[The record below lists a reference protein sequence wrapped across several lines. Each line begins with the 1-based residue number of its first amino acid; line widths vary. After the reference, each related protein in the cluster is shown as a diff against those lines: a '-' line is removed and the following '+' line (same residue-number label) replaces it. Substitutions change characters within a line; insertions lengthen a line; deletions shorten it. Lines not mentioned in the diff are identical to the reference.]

1 MEYTKAWRRSLL
13 ASAAGVS
20 LLAAAAPAFAH
31 INPEPRSVEAGSTT
45 AIAFR
50 VGHGCGESPTTS
62 IALRIP
68 EGVVGVS
75 PRLLPGWEVET
86 VEGPITPYESDGATI
101 TEGVTE
107 VIWTGG
113 PLPIGVF
120 ELFTIRATIPDMP
133 GETLYFPVVQRCQVG
148 ETAWI
153 EIPEEGQNGENL
165 ESPAPALNIVA
176 PASQETDGG
185 TGSVVTDVVPD
196 NDNDA
201 DGGAIGWVAL
211 GVSVIA
217 ALLAVGSLAVGLRR
231 R

>member
-1 MEYTKAWRRSLL
+1 MEFTKLMNGSLVAGVFGACLL
-13 ASAAGVS
+13 AST
-20 LLAAAAPAFAH
+20 APALAH

-86 VEGPITPYESDGATI
+86 IEGPITPYESNGATI
-101 TEGVTE
+101 SEGVTE

-113 PLPIGVF
+113 PLPLGVF
-120 ELFTIRATIPDMP
+120 ELFTIRATVPDTP
-133 GETLYFPVVQRCQVG
+133 GETLYFPIVQRCEVG
-148 ETAWI
+148 ENAWI
-153 EIPEEGQNGENL
+153 EIPQEGQNGEGL
-165 ESPAPALNIVA
+165 ESPAPAINLVA
-176 PASQETDGG
+176 SASQGTDGG
-185 TGSVVTDVVPD
+185 TGAVVADIASKDD
-196 NDNDA
+196 NNN
-201 DGGAIGWVAL
+201 GSTIGWVAL
-211 GVSVIA
+211 GVSAIA
-217 ALLAVGSLAVGLRR
+217 ALVAFGTLAVGLRR

>member
-13 ASAAGVS
+13 TTAAGVS
-20 LLAAAAPAFAH
+20 LLAATAPALAH

-120 ELFTIRATIPDMP
+120 ELFTIRATVPDTP
-133 GETLYFPVVQRCQVG
+133 GETLYFPVVQRCEVG
-148 ETAWI
+148 ENAWI
-153 EIPEEGQNGENL
+153 EIPEEGQDGEDL

-176 PASQETDGG
+176 AASQG
-185 TGSVVTDVVPD
+185 
-196 NDNDA
+196 A
-201 DGGAIGWVAL
+201 DGGPGGVVADVASEDDNDDGDTIGWVAL
-211 GVSVIA
+211 GVSAIA
-217 ALLAVGSLAVGLRR
+217 AVLAVGSLAVGLRR